1 MERLQL
7 HGLHERLGARF
18 SSLNGAE
25 VVADYGDL
33 TAEYDALQA
42 GVALLDLSF
51 RGRLCLTGEDR
62 VRFLNGQVSNDVKAL
77 GPGEGCYAALT
88 TAKGRMQ
95 ADLNIY
101 RLEDELLLD
110 FEPGLTQ
117 AISQRLEKYIIA
129 DDVQVVEV
137 APDYGLL
144 SLQGPWSRE
153 TIDRSGLAPS
163 ASLPAKSLSFIK
175 ITAPEFGDVY
185 WMNQPRAGT
194 TGFDVF
200 APITALEP
208 VAEKL
213 LAAVKAG
220 GGRACGWDVLEMAR
234 LEAGI
239 PRFGTDI
246 DETNIPLEAGLETRA
261 ISFTKG
267 CYIGQEVIS
276 RIRTYGQVAK
286 SLRGLSLAS
295 DLKNLPSRGDKLFH
309 AGREVGYITSAAT
322 SRAFK
327 QNIALGYVRKEANQL
342 GTELALRTTE
352 GESLARI
359 VELPFKRGLAPENP

>member
-18 SSLNGAE
+18 TSLNGAE
-25 VVADYGDL
+25 AVADYGDPSD
-33 TAEYDALQA
+33 EYNALQGGA
-42 GVALLDLSF
+42 GLFDLSF

-62 VRFLNGQVSNDVKAL
+62 VRFLHGQVSNDVNGL

-137 APDYGLL
+137 APHYGLL
-144 SLQGPWSRE
+144 SLQGPRSAE
-153 TIDRSGLAPS
+153 AIDHSGLVPS
-163 ASLPAKSLSFIK
+163 ASLPAKPLSFVK
-175 ITAPEFGDVY
+175 LTTTGFGDVY
-185 WMNQPRAGT
+185 LMNQPRIGT
-194 TGFDVF
+194 MGFDLF
-200 APITALEP
+200 APTAALEA

-213 LAAVKAG
+213 LAAARAS
-220 GGRACGWDVLEMAR
+220 GGRACGWDALEMAR

-239 PRFGTDI
+239 PRFGADI

-276 RIRTYGQVAK
+276 RICTYGQVAK
-286 SLRGLSLAS
+286 SLRGLSLAPN
-295 DLKNLPSRGDKLFH
+295 LKHLPSRGDKLFQ
-309 AGREVGYITSAAT
+309 AGREVGYITSAVT
-322 SRAFK
+322 SRALK
-327 QNIALGYVRKEANQL
+327 GNVALGYVRKEANQT
-342 GTELALRTTE
+342 GTELALRTQE

-359 VELPFKRGLAPENP
+359 VELPFKRLAAENP